1 MPTILDSKTHRAE
14 NTYTPSENPRSLCAH
29 MRILVAE
36 DDVPLAEFLQQRL
49 GQEQFA
55 VQIASTGGEA
65 QRLAVE
71 QPFDMVLLDLNLNG
85 ATGLDVLRGIRLK
98 KPDIPVMLLTG
109 ANQLEERI
117 RGLDA
122 GADDY
127 LAKPFAF
134 AELAARI
141 RAVLR
146 RGARPGQAVLQIDDL
161 RLDRLS
167 HTVQRGGRS
176 IDLSPKEFA
185 LLEFLMMHR
194 GQAVSR
200 SAIVGQVWKLNFDTM
215 TNVVDVYINYLRRK
229 LDFGFGRALIRT
241 VRGVGYQITVEPEVH
256 AHALAAR

>member
-1 MPTILDSKTHRAE
+1 MPTIIDTTQRRTE
-14 NTYTPSENPRSLCAH
+14 NTNTPSESPRSLCAH
-29 MRILVAE
+29 MKILVAE

-55 VQIASTGGEA
+55 VQIARTCGEA

-127 LAKPFAF
+127 VAKPFAF

-161 RLDRLS
+161 KLDRLS
-167 HTVQRGGRS
+167 HTVQRAGRS

-200 SAIVGQVWKLNFDTM
+200 SAIVEQVWRLNFDTM

-229 LDFGFGRALIRT
+229 IDFGFDRALIRT

>member
-1 MPTILDSKTHRAE
+1 MPTIIDTTAHRNE
-14 NTYTPSENPRSLCAH
+14 NTNIPSENPRSLCAH

-55 VQIASTGGEA
+55 VQIAQTGGEA

-127 LAKPFAF
+127 VAKPFAF

-146 RGARPGQAVLQIDDL
+146 RGARPGQAGPC
-161 RLDRLS
+161 R
-167 HTVQRGGRS
+167 
-176 IDLSPKEFA
+176 
-185 LLEFLMMHR
+185 
-194 GQAVSR
+194 
-200 SAIVGQVWKLNFDTM
+200 
-215 TNVVDVYINYLRRK
+215 
-229 LDFGFGRALIRT
+229 
-241 VRGVGYQITVEPEVH
+241 
-256 AHALAAR
+256 